1 MLKTKSK
8 IIEHEELFK
17 SICLEL
23 EWEFVSLPELSDSC
37 DLEID
42 II

>member
-1 MLKTKSK
+1 
-8 IIEHEELFK
+8 
-17 SICLEL
+17 LEL

-42 II
+42 IIWI